1 MPISV
6 SGNSTSDTKKGK
18 KIFRKDLGYDYPDGL
33 NLRPNSDLH
42 KKLRQKLLNRA
53 QASHN
58 VMSKYKDRWRDID
71 KVLRVYIPPEKRQG
85 SKSNETKKK
94 RNSDG
99 YADLVIPE
107 SYATMET
114 ILTYYM
120 SSFLQDPIIEYEGTS
135 PEDVV
140 GAKLLTHLISHQVK
154 KSRMGLNL
162 HTQFRDDTAYGF
174 GVVAPMWRRYYGKKP
189 RVEQYGIHRPD
200 GVIEITR
207 EERVIDKDVLLYEG
221 NELQNINPYLYLPDV
236 SVPIHEPEKGE
247 YQGWVEETTIGDLQ
261 RREADKRGM
270 YFNIKYLK
278 EIDGRSQYTIAGK
291 KQNTRD
297 SYNSANT
304 VARNADIIWMYVD
317 LIPKDWELGPEE
329 SPHKYLF
336 GLGGDEVI
344 VALERVD
351 YMHGRTP
358 VCVCASNFD
367 GYSATPVS
375 KLSVVHDIQ
384 KLINFMY
391 TSHVHNIRK
400 ALNDM
405 FLIDPSIVN
414 YYDLIDPEPGK
425 VIRTRRAAWGNQMLD
440 HAFKQLN
447 VTDITQQHVQ
457 EAGFL
462 GNLMR
467 RVSATGETLQGG
479 IGGGG
484 RTTRISAREAGGA
497 IGASLSRFQKN
508 AQIID
513 MQSMQ
518 PLAEILASHTQEF
531 MEESTYVKVMGDW
544 PEKYGED
551 IRDQDQRL
559 HINPLDLLVDYDIQP
574 TNGQIPG
581 SEDPKVWTELFQIAS
596 QNPVISQSMDW
607 LKMFKHI
614 GRNLG
619 AKNVDDFI
627 VEVQPDEQ
635 VRRAQLQG
643 NLINQQQAQG

>member
-1 MPISV
+1 
-6 SGNSTSDTKKGK
+6 
-18 KIFRKDLGYDYPDGL
+18 
-33 NLRPNSDLH
+33 
-42 KKLRQKLLNRA
+42 
-53 QASHN
+53 
-58 VMSKYKDRWRDID
+58 
-71 KVLRVYIPPEKRQG
+71 
-85 SKSNETKKK
+85 
-94 RNSDG
+94 
-99 YADLVIPE
+99 
-107 SYATMET
+107 
-114 ILTYYM
+114 M
-120 SSFLQDPIIEYEGTS
+120 SSFMQDPIIEYEGVG

-140 GAKLLTHLISHQVK
+140 GARLLTQLISHQVK
-154 KSRMGLNL
+154 HARMGLNL

-174 GVVAPMWRRYYGKKP
+174 GVVAPMWERYYGKKP
-189 RVEQYGIHRPD
+189 RLEQYGRVNQD
-200 GVIEITR
+200 GVLEITR
-207 EERVIDKDVLLYEG
+207 EKKVIDNDVLLYEG
-221 NELQNINPYLYLPDV
+221 NTLMNINPYLYLPDV

-247 YQGWVEETTIGDLQ
+247 SVGWIEESTIADLQ
-261 RREADKRGM
+261 RSEADKNGM

-278 EIDGRSQYTIAGK
+278 EIDARSNYTVVGK
-291 KQNTRD
+291 KQNTRNR
-297 SYNSANT
+297 SNNNL
-304 VARNADIIWMYVD
+304 VNQEADIVWMYVD
-317 LIPKDWELGPEE
+317 LIPKDWGLGTEE
-329 SPHKYLF
+329 TLHKYLF

-367 GYSATPVS
+367 GYSSTPTS

-384 KLINFMY
+384 RLINFMY

-405 FLIDPSIVN
+405 FLIDPSIIN

-425 VIRTRRAAWGNQMLD
+425 VVRTRRAAWGNQMLD
-440 HAFKQLN
+440 QAFKQLD
-447 VTDITQQHVQ
+447 VRDITQQHVQ
-457 EAGFL
+457 EAGIL
-462 GNLMR
+462 GQLMR
-467 RVSATGETLQGG
+467 RVSATGEALQGG
-479 IGGGG
+479 YSD

-508 AQIID
+508 AQLID

-518 PLAEILASHTQEF
+518 PLAMILAAHTQEF
-531 MEESTYVKVMGDW
+531 MENETYIKVTGDW
-544 PEKYGED
+544 PEKYGADLDKDE
-551 IRDQDQRL
+551 RL
-559 HINPLDLLVDYDIQP
+559 HINPLDLLIDYDIMP

-607 LKMFKHI
+607 VKMFKHI

-643 NLINQQQAQG
+643 NLINQQQASNNAT